1 MKVYLFERLFNL
13 GNNYARMRSCQVE
26 GHLQIAENVNKMC
39 QNLEFRRFGAMG
51 VPAKIFVRI
60 GISY

>member
-1 MKVYLFERLFNL
+1 MNVYLFERLFNL
-13 GNNYARMRSCQVE
+13 GNDYARMRSCQVE
-26 GHLQIAENVNKMC
+26 GHLQIAKLFTKC
-39 QNLEFRRFGAMG
+39 AKTRIGAMG

>member
-1 MKVYLFERLFNL
+1 MNVYLFERLFNL
-13 GNNYARMRSCQVE
+13 GNNYARMRSCRVE
-26 GHLQIAENVNKMC
+26 GQSQIAENINKMC
-39 QNLEFRRFGAMG
+39 QNLEFRRSAAMG

>member
-1 MKVYLFERLFNL
+1 
-13 GNNYARMRSCQVE
+13 MRSCQVE
-26 GHLQIAENVNKMC
+26 GHLQIAENINKMW
-39 QNLEFRRFGAMG
+39 QKLEFRRFGGMG